1 MKKRHFIKSLSVVF
15 LFVLTSCGG
24 KEHRLNLKENLTPN
38 MQNDNFL
45 NFYHVFV
52 GSFSDS
58 NGDGV
63 GDLQGVINRLDYL
76 NDGNPSSGLSLGV
89 NGLYLSPIHPSPTY
103 HKYDVMNYKE
113 IDRAFGD
120 LETFD
125 KLIKETNK
133 RGIKVIIDLVVN
145 HTSIYHPWF
154 VAAKEA
160 ILTNDLNNPYIDYY
174 TIVDKDSRRPGHMY
188 YPINDKYYY
197 EGNFSSSMP
206 EINPSSQVVKDEWAS
221 IIAFWLER
229 GVAGFRLD
237 AVKYIDLTNRPAS
250 LAFWHWFSETAKAIK
265 NDVYI
270 VGEVWSSPSEIA
282 PYYEYFSNF
291 DFSMANGD
299 GMVANVFQGYHTI
312 DQYFNYLVSNRR
324 QMTAINEN
332 AIMAPFLSNHDMD
345 RSAGYLNVS
354 EYKAHMAASL
364 YQFSYGSSFIY
375 YGEEIGL
382 KGSRGASNGDE
393 NRRLAMRWGDKD
405 TIQNPLG
412 STYNDSLQ
420 TKSSV
425 KSEKKDKN
433 SLYNHYKKILAIK
446 NAYPSI
452 ARGTYTPV
460 SFNNDVIGG
469 MIYRYDNETD
479 VLIIHNLSEQPFSYS
494 LSSNNVFVE
503 FNKIVTS
510 LGKGQ
515 AALKESTFSIDG
527 LTTVILK
534 VS

>member
-1 MKKRHFIKSLSVVF
+1 MKKRHFFETLSVVF
-15 LFVLTSCGG
+15 LFVLTSCGS
-24 KEHRLNLKENLTPN
+24 KEYRLNIKENLTPN

-76 NDGNPSSGLSLGV
+76 NDGDHSSGLSLGV

-103 HKYDVMNYKE
+103 HKYDVTNYKE
-113 IDRAFGD
+113 IDRTFGNLD
-120 LETFD
+120 TFD
-125 KLIKETNK
+125 KLIVAASE

-145 HTSIYHPWF
+145 HTSEYHPWF
-154 VAAKEA
+154 RAAKDA
-160 ILTNDLNNPYIDYY
+160 ILANDLTNPYIDYY
-174 TIVDKDSRRPGHMY
+174 TIVDKDSRRAGHMY
-188 YPINDKYYY
+188 YPINDQYYY

-206 EINPSSQVVKDEWAS
+206 EINPDSQAVKDEWAS

-237 AVKYIDLTNRPAS
+237 AVKYIDLTNRTAS

-265 NDVYI
+265 EDVYI
-270 VGEVWSSPSEIA
+270 VGEVWSSQSEIA

-324 QMTAINEN
+324 QMTAINAD
-332 AIMAPFLSNHDMD
+332 AIMAPFLANHDMD
-345 RSAGYLNVS
+345 RAAGYLNVG
-354 EYKAHMAASL
+354 EYKMHMAASL

-375 YGEEIGL
+375 YGEEIGM
-382 KGSRGASNGDE
+382 KGSRGAAKGDE

-405 TIQNPLG
+405 TIKDPNG
-412 STYNDSLQ
+412 TTYNSALQ
-420 TKSSV
+420 TKSTV
-425 KSEKKDKN
+425 KSEKKDQN
-433 SLYNHYKKILAIK
+433 SLYNHYKKIIAIK
-446 NAYPSI
+446 NAYPAI
-452 ARGTYTPV
+452 ARGTYSPV
-460 SFNNDVIGG
+460 SFANDLVGG
-469 MIYRYDNETD
+469 MIYRYDNAED
-479 VLIIHNLSEQPFSYS
+479 IMIIHNIGEEPFTYS
-494 LSSNNVFVE
+494 LSANNVFNE
-503 FNKIVTS
+503 FTTIVTT
-510 LGKGQ
+510 LGKGS
-515 AALKESTFSIDG
+515 AKIDANTLMIEG
-527 LTTVILK
+527 LTTLVLK
-534 VS
+534 A